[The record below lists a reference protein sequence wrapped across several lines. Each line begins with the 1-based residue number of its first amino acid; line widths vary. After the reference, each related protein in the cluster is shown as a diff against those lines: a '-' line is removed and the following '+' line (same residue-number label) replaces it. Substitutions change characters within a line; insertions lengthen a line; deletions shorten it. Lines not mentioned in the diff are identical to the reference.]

1 MSSKGDNNN
10 SNNGRS
16 VSSDNSRSVSSIK
29 TKSSMKSNKS
39 KGTISK
45 RIVFGNDAS
54 YTQFNSNKSITNSPL
69 LRPST
74 VKISNVQKPLTRKV
88 IVASK
93 AAVATT
99 ASPPTGPITS
109 YVDGYYKIAPLILIF
124 IICIIG
130 LVAPPLA
137 ACVVSWGDLLPTFG
151 MKDRIV
157 VLG

>member
-1 MSSKGDNNN
+1 M
-10 SNNGRS
+10 
-16 VSSDNSRSVSSIK
+16 
-29 TKSSMKSNKS
+29 KSSQS

-45 RIVFGNDAS
+45 RIMFGNDAS
-54 YTQFNSNKSITNSPL
+54 YTRFDNSKSIRSSPL
-69 LRPST
+69 PRPST
-74 VKISNVQKPLTRKV
+74 VKISNVPKPLTRKV

-93 AAVATT
+93 AADATT
-99 ASPPTGPITS
+99 TTSPAGPMTPYIDS
-109 YVDGYYKIAPLILIF
+109 YYKIAPLILVF